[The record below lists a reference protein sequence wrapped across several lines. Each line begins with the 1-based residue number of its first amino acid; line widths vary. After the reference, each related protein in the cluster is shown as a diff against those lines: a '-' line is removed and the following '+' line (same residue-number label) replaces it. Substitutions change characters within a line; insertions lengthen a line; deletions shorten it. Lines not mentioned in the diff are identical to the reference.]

1 MLLVPP
7 CDGDC
12 EVGAPPPGV
21 PPPPVGCVLFPP
33 VVLAVPPP
41 VIFLSDNEE
50 PDRLPSLST
59 CEKKNQKF
67 YILINIHYRVVSH
80 NASSIISII

>member
-21 PPPPVGCVLFPP
+21 PPEGCVLPP
-33 VVLAVPPP
+33 VLAVPPP

-59 CEKKNQKF
+59 CEKKYLKKN
-67 YILINIHYRVVSH
+67 
-80 NASSIISII
+80 